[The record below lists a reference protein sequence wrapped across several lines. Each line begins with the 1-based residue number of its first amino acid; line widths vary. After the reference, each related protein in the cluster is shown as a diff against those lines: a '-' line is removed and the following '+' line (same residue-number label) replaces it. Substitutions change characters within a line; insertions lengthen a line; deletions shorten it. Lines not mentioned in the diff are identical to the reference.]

1 MRPSLGK
8 RALEK
13 FEAVTIALLQLLL
26 VIVIAVATA
35 HLFVLLLKRLPSSWA
50 EVQTADDLH
59 IVMQRAFGGVL
70 IVVLGL
76 ELMETLKVY
85 FKEHKVRVEVILVV
99 SLIAVGR
106 HIIQVDYAHMTGMQL
121 VGLGALIVSL
131 AAGYFLI
138 ARAHSR
144 EGGTKSTG

>member
-1 MRPSLGK
+1 LRPSFS

-13 FEAVTIALLQLLL
+13 FEVVTIALLQLLL
-26 VIVIAVATA
+26 VVVIAVSTV
-35 HLFVLLLKRLPSSWA
+35 HLFVLLFKRLPSSWE
-50 EVQTADDLH
+50 EVHTTEDLH
-59 IVMQRAFGGVL
+59 VVMQRAFGGVL

-106 HIIQVDYAHMTGMQL
+106 HIIQVDYTHMTGMQL
-121 VGLGALIVSL
+121 VGIGALVVSL

-138 ARAHSR
+138 ARAY
-144 EGGTKSTG
+144 KSPQE

>member
-1 MRPSLGK
+1 VRRSIGP
-8 RALEK
+8 RILEK
-13 FEAVTIALLQLLL
+13 FEVAIIATLQLLL
-26 VIVIAVATA
+26 VIVITVATA
-35 HLFVLLLKRLPSSWA
+35 HLFLLLIKRLPSSWE
-50 EVQTADDLH
+50 EVQTADELH

-106 HIIQVDYAHMTGMQL
+106 HIIQVDYEHMAGMQL
-121 VGLGALIVSL
+121 IGLGALILSL
-131 AAGYFLI
+131 AGGYFLI
-138 ARAHSR
+138 AKAHSKPI
-144 EGGTKSTG
+144 E